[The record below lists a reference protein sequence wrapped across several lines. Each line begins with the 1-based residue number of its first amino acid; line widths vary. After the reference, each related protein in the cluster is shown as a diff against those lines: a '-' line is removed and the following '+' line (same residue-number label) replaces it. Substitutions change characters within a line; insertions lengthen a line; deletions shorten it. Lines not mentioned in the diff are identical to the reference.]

1 MSTQKSLKKPFLLL
15 AFASTM
21 AIQAYAQKDT
31 EPLNTLKEVRVIN
44 LTPLPGLGQTIEEVP
59 TNVQSATAKDI
70 EQSQAINLADF
81 LNKNFGSVHVNDNSG
96 NPFQV
101 DINYRGYTASPLLG
115 TPQGLS
121 VYMDGVRMN
130 QPFGDA
136 VSWDLVPKSAI
147 QGISLMP
154 GSNPLFGLNTLGGA
168 LSIQTKD
175 GLTNPG
181 TEAEISLGMH
191 NRISTEIQKGGVT
204 EGGISYY
211 LLGSKFT
218 EDGWRPASKSDINQ
232 VFSKFGWKNKDT
244 DLKLTYAY
252 SGGKLMGGGFQQE
265 NLLQSDRRSVF
276 TKDDITNNSSHF
288 LNLEG
293 KHVLNDA
300 MFLTGNAY
308 YRNSLSLTSN
318 ADINE
323 ESFGQGIYSSG
334 ESGVGRY
341 SAAQVLTLK
350 GLSAER
356 GGSYTRTT
364 ANTNARYSSTGFFPS
379 AACIT
384 NANSNDEPNEK
395 CTGILNTTRSSQNT
409 LGLSGQLNFLS
420 DVAWGSNTLVVG
432 SSYDKSQTQFGQNA
446 QFGYLNADRSLT
458 TVKAFA
464 DGTQTSEGAFSQQVN
479 LDSGTTNFS
488 VFGSNTLSTA
498 SQFHISVAARY
509 NSSKVT
515 NTDNLTNTNNAKIES
530 TLRAHC
536 SAILAANRP
545 AWCVTGLAT
554 GRWPGT
560 NNTLTARHTFN
571 RINPAIGLSFTPN
584 PGINPYVNYSESSRA
599 PTSIELGCADPDFGC
614 RLPNSM
620 AGDPPLK
627 QVIAKSFELGARGKT
642 DSQLNWN
649 AGLFQSRNSD
659 DILFVANSSSTGYFR
674 NFGKTKRVGAE
685 LGVSNSLGKFSYTA
699 NYTYLKATYET
710 DEIVGSPYNSK
721 ADDGKIQIKA
731 GNQIP
736 LIPKQLLKLQASYQ
750 FTPKYNSGLQLI
762 SVGSSYARGNEN
774 NMHQS
779 GVENESG
786 VTSYG
791 SGKVPAYTVFN
802 WVGTYQEIAQLTYF
816 SNITNLFDRKY
827 YTSGQLGPAAFT
839 ANGGYN
845 NGGCDGVNWNPTTHE
860 GACVGGM
867 MYSSGAPRTIYV
879 GVRYMFDKPKAK

>member
-1 MSTQKSLKKPFLLL
+1 MSTQKSLITPLLL
-15 AFASTM
+15 VAFASTM
-21 AIQAYAQKDT
+21 AIQAHAQNDT

-181 TEAEISLGMH
+181 SEAEVSLGMH

-204 EGGISYY
+204 EGGISFY

-218 EDGWRPASKSDINQ
+218 DDGWRTASKSDVNQ
-232 VFSKFGWKNKDT
+232 LFSKFGWKNKDT
-244 DLKLTYAY
+244 DLKFTYAY

-265 NLLQSDRRSVF
+265 NMLQRDRTSIF

-293 KHVLNDA
+293 KHVLNDT

-341 SAAQVLTLK
+341 SAAQVLTLA
-350 GLSAER
+350 GLSAAR
-356 GGSYTRTT
+356 GDPYARTI
-364 ANTNARYSSTGFFPS
+364 ANTNSRYSSTGFFPS
-379 AACIT
+379 ATCKT
-384 NANSNDEPNEK
+384 NATSNDEPNEK
-395 CTGILNTTRSSQNT
+395 CTGILNTTRTSQNT

-446 QFGYLNADRSLT
+446 QFGYLNADRSMT
-458 TVKAFA
+458 TVNAFA

-488 VFGSNTLSTA
+488 VFGSNTLSTPDK
-498 SQFHISVAARY
+498 FHISVSARY
-509 NSSKVT
+509 NSSKIN
-515 NTDNLTNTNNAKIES
+515 NTDNLTDTNNTKIEN
-530 TLRAHC
+530 TLNAYC
-536 SAILAANRP
+536 SALAVANRP

-554 GRWPGT
+554 GEWPGT
-560 NNTLTARHTFN
+560 NNTLTAAHTFH
-571 RINPAIGLSFTPN
+571 RINPAIGLSFTPHQ
-584 PGINPYVNYSESSRA
+584 GFNPYVSYSESSRA

-627 QVIAKSFELGARGKT
+627 QVVAKSFELGTRGKT

-649 AGLFQSRNSD
+649 AGLFHSRNSD
-659 DILFVANSSSTGYFR
+659 DILFVANSSSTGYFK

-685 LGVSNSLGKFSYTA
+685 FGANKTWGKLSYAA

-710 DEIVGSPYNSK
+710 DEEVGSPYNSE
-721 ADDGKIQIKA
+721 AEGGIIHIKA

-736 LIPKQLLKLQASYQ
+736 LIPKQLLKLQANYQ
-750 FTPKYNSGLQLI
+750 FTPKYNTGVQLI

-774 NMHQS
+774 NKHLS
-779 GVENESG
+779 GVENDSG
-786 VTSYG
+786 ITSYG
-791 SGKVPAYTVFN
+791 SGKVPAYTIFN
-802 WVGTYQEIAQLTYF
+802 WVGTYQETPQLTYF
-816 SNITNLFDRKY
+816 SNINNLFDRKY

-845 NGGCDGVNWNPTTHE
+845 NGGCDGVNWNPTTHQ

-867 MYSSGAPRTIYV
+867 MYSPGAPRTIYV
-879 GVRYMFDKPKAK
+879 GVRYSLDKPKAK

>member
-1 MSTQKSLKKPFLLL
+1 MISPKPLQKPMFYL
-15 AFASTM
+15 AMASTM
-21 AIQAYAQKDT
+21 ALHTHAQNAN
-31 EPLNTLKEVRVIN
+31 EPSNTLKEVRVIN
-44 LTPLPGLGQTIEEVP
+44 LTPLPSLGQTIDEVP

-136 VSWDLVPKSAI
+136 ISWDLIPKSAI

-181 TEAEISLGMH
+181 TEAEVSLGMH

-204 EGGISYY
+204 DGGISYY
-211 LLGSKFT
+211 FLGSKFT
-218 EDGWRPASKSDINQ
+218 EDGWRTASKSDVNQ
-232 VFSKFGWKNKDT
+232 LFSKFGWKNKDT

-265 NLLQSDRRSVF
+265 NMLQRDRSSVF
-276 TKDDITNNSSHF
+276 TKDDITNNNSHF

-341 SAAQVLTLK
+341 TAAQVLTLK

-356 GGSYTRTT
+356 GGPYTRTT

-379 AACIT
+379 DACIT

-409 LGLSGQLNFLS
+409 FGLSGQLNFLS
-420 DVAWGSNTLVVG
+420 DVAWGGNTLVVG
-432 SSYDKSQTQFGQNA
+432 SSYDKSQTQFSQNA

-498 SQFHISVAARY
+498 NQVHISVSARY
-509 NSSKVT
+509 NSSKVS
-515 NTDNLTNTNNAKIES
+515 NKDSLTDTNNAKIES
-530 TLRAHC
+530 TLRADC
-536 SAILAANRP
+536 SAILAATRP

-560 NNTLTARHTFN
+560 NNTLTAD
-571 RINPAIGLSFTPN
+571 SF
-584 PGINPYVNYSESSRA
+584 I
-599 PTSIELGCADPDFGC
+599 PT
-614 RLPNSM
+614 
-620 AGDPPLK
+620 K
-627 QVIAKSFELGARGKT
+627 
-642 DSQLNWN
+642 
-649 AGLFQSRNSD
+649 
-659 DILFVANSSSTGYFR
+659 
-674 NFGKTKRVGAE
+674 
-685 LGVSNSLGKFSYTA
+685 
-699 NYTYLKATYET
+699 
-710 DEIVGSPYNSK
+710 
-721 ADDGKIQIKA
+721 
-731 GNQIP
+731 
-736 LIPKQLLKLQASYQ
+736 
-750 FTPKYNSGLQLI
+750 
-762 SVGSSYARGNEN
+762 
-774 NMHQS
+774 
-779 GVENESG
+779 
-786 VTSYG
+786 
-791 SGKVPAYTVFN
+791 
-802 WVGTYQEIAQLTYF
+802 
-816 SNITNLFDRKY
+816 
-827 YTSGQLGPAAFT
+827 
-839 ANGGYN
+839 
-845 NGGCDGVNWNPTTHE
+845 
-860 GACVGGM
+860 
-867 MYSSGAPRTIYV
+867 
-879 GVRYMFDKPKAK
+879 

>member
-1 MSTQKSLKKPFLLL
+1 MSVKDLLSFPFVLTSLAGCL
-15 AFASTM
+15 AVNAL
-21 AIQAYAQKDT
+21 AQSGS
-31 EPLNTLKEVRVIN
+31 ESSNRLKEVQVIN
-44 LTPLPGLGQTIEEVP
+44 TSPLPGLGQPKDEIP
-59 TNVQSATAKDI
+59 SNVQSATAKDI
-70 EQSQAINLADF
+70 EQSQAMNLADF

-130 QPFGDA
+130 QAFGDA

-181 TEAEISLGMH
+181 TDAEVSLGMH

-218 EDGWRPASKSDINQ
+218 EDGWRTASKSDVNQ
-232 VFSKFGWKNKDT
+232 LFSKFGWKNKDT
-244 DLKLTYAY
+244 DLKFTYAY

-265 NLLQSDRRSVF
+265 NMLQRDRASVF
-276 TKDDITNNSSHF
+276 TKEDITNNSNHF

-318 ADINE
+318 ADVNE

-341 SAAQVLTLK
+341 TAAQVSTLR
-350 GLSAER
+350 GLSAAR
-356 GGSYTRTT
+356 GGAYARTT
-364 ANTNARYSSTGFFPS
+364 SNTNSRYSSTGFFPS
-379 AACIT
+379 AACIS

-395 CTGILNTTRSSQNT
+395 CTGILNTTRTSQNT

-458 TVKAFA
+458 TVNAFA

-498 SQFHISVAARY
+498 NRFHLSFSARY
-509 NSSKVT
+509 NSSKIN
-515 NTDNLTNTNNAKIES
+515 NTDNLTDTNNAKIH
-530 TLRAHC
+530 TRLDPLC
-536 SAILAANRP
+536 AANP
-545 AWCVTGLAT
+545 AASYCNYSGI
-554 GRWPGT
+554 
-560 NNTLTARHTFN
+560 NNTLTAAHTFH
-571 RINPAIGLSFTPN
+571 RINPAIGLSFTPHA
-584 PGINPYVNYSESSRA
+584 GFNPYVSYSESSRA

-649 AGLFQSRNSD
+649 AGLFHSRNSD
-659 DILFVANSSSTGYFR
+659 DILFVANSSSTGYFK

-685 LGVSNSLGKFSYTA
+685 LGANKSWGKLSYAA

-710 DEIVGSPYNSK
+710 DEEVGSPYNSE
-721 ADDGKIQIKA
+721 AEGGIIHIKA

-736 LIPKQLLKLQASYQ
+736 LIPKQLLKLQANYQ
-750 FTPKYNSGLQLI
+750 FTPKYNSGVQLI

-774 NMHQS
+774 NKHQY

-786 VTSYG
+786 ITSYG

-802 WVGTYQEIAQLTYF
+802 WVGTYQETPQLSYF
-816 SNITNLFDRKY
+816 SNITNLFNRKY
-827 YTSGQLGPAAFT
+827 YTSGQLGPAAFR
-839 ANGGYN
+839 ADGGYS
-845 NGGCDGVNWNPTTHE
+845 NGGCDGVNWNPTNHD

-867 MYSSGAPRTIYV
+867 MYSPGAPRTIYV
-879 GVRYMFDKPKAK
+879 GVRYMFDKPKSK

>member
-1 MSTQKSLKKPFLLL
+1 MSTQKSLKTPLVFV

-21 AIQAYAQKDT
+21 AIHAYAQKDV

-204 EGGISYY
+204 EGGINYY

-293 KHVLNDA
+293 KHVVNDA

-364 ANTNARYSSTGFFPS
+364 ANTNTRYSSTGFFPS

-458 TVKAFA
+458 TVKALA

-498 SQFHISVAARY
+498 SQFHMSVAARY

-774 NMHQS
+774 NKHQS

-802 WVGTYQEIAQLTYF
+802 WVGTYQETPQLTYF

>member
-1 MSTQKSLKKPFLLL
+1 MSAQKSLKTPLLL
-15 AFASTM
+15 AALSCGL
-21 AIQAYAQKDT
+21 ILPAQGQDDT
-31 EPLNTLKEVRVIN
+31 EASNTLKEVRVIN
-44 LTPLPGLGQTIEEVP
+44 LTPLPGLGQTIDEVP

-136 VSWDLVPKSAI
+136 ISWDLIPKSAI

-181 TEAEISLGMH
+181 TEAEVSLGMH

-204 EGGISYY
+204 DGGISYY
-211 LLGSKFT
+211 FLGSKFT
-218 EDGWRPASKSDINQ
+218 EDGWRTASKSDVNQ
-232 VFSKFGWKNKDT
+232 LFSKFGWKNKDT

-265 NLLQSDRRSVF
+265 NMLQRDRSSVF
-276 TKDDITNNSSHF
+276 TKEDITNNSNHF

-334 ESGVGRY
+334 ESGVSKY
-341 SAAQVLTLK
+341 TAAQVATLAA
-350 GLSAER
+350 LSTAR
-356 GGSYTRTT
+356 GSPYARTT
-364 ANTNARYSSTGFFPS
+364 ANTNSRYSSTSFFPS
-379 AACIT
+379 AACKT
-384 NANSNDEPNEK
+384 NATSGEEPNEK
-395 CTGILNTTRSSQNT
+395 CTGILNTTRTSQNT
-409 LGLSGQLNFLS
+409 LGFSGQLNFLS

-432 SSYDKSQTQFGQNA
+432 SSYDKSQTQFSQNA

-458 TVKAFA
+458 TVSAYA
-464 DGTQTSEGAFSQQVN
+464 DGTQASEGGFSQQVN

-498 SQFHISVAARY
+498 NQVHISVSARY
-509 NSSKVT
+509 NSSKIN
-515 NTDNLTNTNNAKIES
+515 NTDNLTDTNNTKINS
-530 TLRAHC
+530 VL
-536 SAILAANRP
+536 S
-545 AWCVTGLAT
+545 AWCVANASTAQWCVDGLAT
-554 GRWPGT
+554 GVWPGT
-560 NNTLTARHTFN
+560 NGTLTAGHTFH
-571 RINPAIGLSFTPN
+571 RINPAVGLSFTPN
-584 PGINPYVNYSESSRA
+584 AGFNPYASYSESSRA

-620 AGDPPLK
+620 AGDPPLD

-649 AGLFQSRNSD
+649 AGLFHSRNSN
-659 DILFVANSSSTGYFR
+659 DILFVANSSSTGYFK

-685 LGVSNSLGKFSYTA
+685 LGANKTLGKLSYAA
-699 NYTYLKATYET
+699 NFTYLKATYET
-710 DEIVGSPYNSK
+710 DEIIGSPYNSE
-721 ADDGKIQIKA
+721 AEDGKIQIKA

-736 LIPKQLLKLQASYQ
+736 LIPKQLLKLQANYQ
-750 FTPKYNSGLQLI
+750 FTPKYNSGVQLI

-774 NMHQS
+774 NKHQY
-779 GVENESG
+779 GVENDSG
-786 VTSYG
+786 IATYG

-802 WVGTYQEIAQLTYF
+802 WVGTYQETPQLTYF

-845 NGGCDGVNWNPTTHE
+845 NGGCDGVNWNPSTHD

-867 MYSSGAPRTIYV
+867 MYSPGAPRTIYV

>member
-323 ESFGQGIYSSG
+323 VSFGQGIYSSG

-498 SQFHISVAARY
+498 SQFHISVATRY

-554 GRWPGT
+554 GRWSGT

-802 WVGTYQEIAQLTYF
+802 WVGTYQETAQLTYF